1 MNVDSSLPWKKRNIN
16 QFHQRSNEVDVVMIV
31 SKLIKIR
38 IEVHMNKMDHRD
50 KNSVLDL
57 ILNSEVNSIQYQKKD
72 KGLREMSYID

>member
-1 MNVDSSLPWKKRNIN
+1 
-16 QFHQRSNEVDVVMIV
+16 MIV
-31 SKLIKIR
+31 SKLIRIR